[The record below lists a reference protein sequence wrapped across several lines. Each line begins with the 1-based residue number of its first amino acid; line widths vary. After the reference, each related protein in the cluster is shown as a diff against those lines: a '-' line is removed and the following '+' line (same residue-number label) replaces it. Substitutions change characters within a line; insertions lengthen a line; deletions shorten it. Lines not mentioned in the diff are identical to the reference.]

1 MNDKKKNENRP
12 SFRQPSFMRSGTQH
26 EREKLYYDNADMM
39 RLFNVTSRTL
49 QRWRDEGIIPFRKLG
64 GRIYYHAQQVDDLMM
79 VITVMKNNSMC
90 IINKDRRNMIF
101 LRSSCTR

>member
-64 GRIYYHAQQVDDLMM
+64 GRIYYHAQHVDDLMM
-79 VITVMKNNSMC
+79 GGHR
-90 IINKDRRNMIF
+90 DEE
-101 LRSSCTR
+101 

>member
-26 EREKLYYDNADMM
+26 ELEKLYYDNADMM
-39 RLFNVTSRTL
+39 RLFSVTARTL
-49 QRWRDEGIIPFRKLG
+49 QRWRDDGIVPFKKLG

-79 VITVMKNNSMC
+79 GDHS
-90 IINKDRRNMIF
+90 DEE
-101 LRSSCTR
+101 